1 MRIGI
6 LFGGRS
12 RQREISFAGGRTVY
26 DLLDKYYFEPVP
38 IFIDSFG
45 NFILLDW
52 QYLYKGSIRDFY
64 PPVSSV
70 KKQGTQYQVYIES
83 LQLNKEEIN
92 EAIASVGRKIVP
104 EELKEMVDFVFLA
117 LHGPYGEDG
126 TIQGI
131 LDFYDIPYSGSG
143 ILPSAIGI
151 NKALQK
157 QLMLD
162 MGIKVAYS
170 ENIDRTYWMKSSE
183 NRINFFEKV
192 KNKFDLPVVIKS
204 STQGSSIG
212 VSIFKEW
219 NFDLFEEAVNKS
231 FFITKIKL
239 TEWEN
244 LQPEERKFFIQQ
256 VCDIYI
262 GIGIPFIL
270 EGEIVYHPARLEQ
283 KLHEYLDEGHKS
295 VTLFSLQTEPA
306 VLIEE
311 FIDGKEFSCIVVEG
325 EHGEPIALPPTEI
338 IKQSAIFDYRAKY
351 LPGISR
357 KITPIHLT
365 EEKINE
371 IISAC
376 ENLYAKLHFDVYAR
390 IDGLINKEGVIYL
403 NDPNT
408 TSGMLPSSFF
418 FHQAAEIGLS
428 PSQFLTYI
436 IHKSLQKRLSFSH
449 KADHLNKLI
458 AGLESN
464 LLDKSSVHSHKM
476 NVAVIFGGYSSE
488 RHISI
493 ESGRNVF
500 EKISS
505 SGKYSAIPVF
515 LSRNNADEFEFYILP
530 MSLLLKDN
538 ADDIK
543 EKAAHYKIEPVINYI
558 IHKANY
564 ITKKFASSKY
574 QFYPVKISFDELA
587 DMTDFAFIGLHGRP
601 GEDGQLQ
608 KLLEERIIPYN
619 GSGIDSSQ
627 ITINKYLTNEI
638 LKENG
643 FEIPQ
648 HFLVEKNKWEVNPYS
663 LIEDIENNIPYPFIA
678 KPSDDGCSSAVKM
691 IKSRDELLVFMD
703 AMFREVED
711 LPPIMRQNLD
721 LKSNEEF
728 PQKDYFVV
736 EELIGPND
744 AIHFL
749 EITCGMIT
757 SFDENGSVKYEIFE
771 PSEALAQKGIL
782 SLEEKFLAG
791 EGQNITPA
799 RFSSNKDNNK
809 SISDRVRNVLEKA
822 AKVLNIEGYS
832 RIDAFVRI
840 FSDNIVE
847 VVFIE
852 VNSLPGLTPATVIFH
867 QAAING
873 YKPFEFLNHIIHYGI
888 EKSKKREFIR
898 QN

>member
-12 RQREISFAGGRTVY
+12 REREISFAGGRTVY
-26 DLLDKYYFEPVP
+26 DLLDKTFFEPVP
-38 IFIDSFG
+38 IFVDSFG
-45 NFILLDW
+45 NFIELDW

-64 PPVSSV
+64 PPVSSSTHA
-70 KKQGTQYQVYIES
+70 GNQYQVYIES
-83 LQLNKEEIN
+83 LELSLEQMDI
-92 EAIASVGRKIVP
+92 AIVSIGRKLAP
-104 EELKEMVDFVFLA
+104 EELKHLVDFVFLA

-126 TIQGI
+126 AIQGI

-151 NKALQK
+151 NKAIQK

-162 MGIKVAYS
+162 MGIRVARS
-170 ENIDRTYWMKSSE
+170 ENIQRTEWLSNNE
-183 NRINFFEKV
+183 QRIHFFEKV
-192 KNKFDLPVVIKS
+192 KHGFDLPVVIKS

-212 VSIFKEW
+212 VSILKEW
-219 NFDLFEEAVNKS
+219 DFEKFESALNKS
-231 FFITKIKL
+231 FFISQVQSEDWI
-239 TEWEN
+239 N
-244 LQPEERKFFIQQ
+244 LQPDEKKLFIQQ
-256 VCDIYI
+256 ISDIYI
-262 GIGIPFIL
+262 GTGIPFII
-270 EGEIVYHPARLEQ
+270 GDEIVYHPARLEA
-283 KLHEYLDEGHKS
+283 KLQYLFETGNKS
-295 VTLFSLQTEPA
+295 VMLYSLQTEPA
-306 VLIEE
+306 VLVEE

-338 IKQSAIFDYRAKY
+338 IKQSQIFDYRAKY

-357 KITPIHLT
+357 KITPIHLP
-365 EEKINE
+365 EDKINE
-371 IISAC
+371 IIFAC
-376 ENLYAKLHFDVYAR
+376 ENLYKKLHFDVYAR
-390 IDGLINKEGVIYL
+390 IDGLINQDGVIYL

-436 IHKSLQKRLSFSH
+436 IHKSLQKRLAFSH
-449 KADHLNKLI
+449 RAHHIKQLL
-458 AGLESN
+458 N
-464 LLDKSSVHSHKM
+464 LLENDLIPEAIEQKHKM

-488 RHISI
+488 RHISV

-505 SGKYSAIPVF
+505 SGKYNALPVF
-515 LSRNNADEFEFYILP
+515 LGLDQNGEFEFYILP

-538 ADDIK
+538 ADDIQQ
-543 EKAAHYKIEPVINYI
+543 KAANYKIEPVIDQI
-558 IHKANY
+558 IQKAGY
-564 ITKKFASSKY
+564 ITKTFASGDY
-574 QFYPVKISFDELA
+574 QFYPVWVSFEELSK
-587 DMTDFAFIGLHGRP
+587 MVDFVFIGLHGRP
-601 GEDGQLQ
+601 GEDGHLQ
-608 KLLEERIIPYN
+608 RLLEAKNIPYN
-619 GSGIDSSQ
+619 GSGIESSQ
-627 ITINKYLTNEI
+627 TTINKYLTNEI

-643 FEIPQ
+643 FLIPN
-648 HFLVEKNKWEVNPYS
+648 HYLVNKEKWIEDPHH
-663 LIEDIENNIPYPFIA
+663 LIESIEANISYPLIA
-678 KPSDDGCSSAVKM
+678 KPSDDGCSSAVKK
-691 IKSRDELLVFMD
+691 IKSRNELMVFIE
-703 AMFREVED
+703 AMFREFED
-711 LPPIMRQNLD
+711 LPSIMRQNLD

-728 PQKDYFVV
+728 PQKNYFVV
-736 EELIGPND
+736 EQLID
-744 AIHFL
+744 ANGADHFL
-749 EITCGMIT
+749 EVTCGMLT
-757 SFDENGSVKYEIFE
+757 SFDDEGNVEYEIFE

-799 RFSSNKDNNK
+799 RFCPNKIEN
-809 SISDRVRNVLEKA
+809 SLVSTEVRKILEKA

-840 FSDNIVE
+840 YKDNIVE
-847 VVFIE
+847 VIFIE

-873 YKPFEFLNHIIHYGI
+873 YKPFEFLDHIIHYGI
-888 EKSKKREFIR
+888 EKSKKSEINR